1 VKVRVG
7 TSGYAYK
14 EWKGSFYPKGLAAS
28 AMLPYYAARF
38 DAVEINASFY
48 TPPDVKTVA
57 AWAAQA
63 PAGFSFAL
71 KAPQKITHF
80 SRLKGVGAPV
90 RAFLRAASALG
101 SKGGPL
107 LFQLPPNMKKD
118 LRRLQNLLRLLPAK
132 QKVAMEFR
140 HASWFDDEVYAA
152 LRAANVALCIAHDEK
167 GQTPLVSTAS
177 FGYVRLRDVHYTGPE
192 LVAWAATIRR
202 QPWRQAWVFFKHE
215 DTGRGPKLA
224 ARMHAWLYED
234 DAGRG

>member
-1 VKVRVG
+1 MKVRVG
-7 TSGYAYK
+7 TSGYAYR
-14 EWKGSFYPKGLAAS
+14 EWKGSFYPKTIAGT
-28 AMLPYYAARF
+28 AMLPFYAARF

-48 TPPDVKTVA
+48 TPPEAKTVA

-90 RAFLRAASALG
+90 RAFLRAAAALG
-101 SKGGPL
+101 GKQGPL

-118 LRRLQNLLRLLPAK
+118 LRRLKALLRLLPPK
-132 QKVAMEFR
+132 LKVAMEFR
-140 HASWFDDEVYAA
+140 HASWLDDEVYAA

-167 GQTPLVSTAS
+167 GQTPLVPTAT
-177 FGYVRLRDVHYTGPE
+177 FGYVRLRDAHYTGPE
-192 LVAWAATIRR
+192 LVQWAATIRR

-234 DAGRG
+234 DSRR